1 MKFFILLVGLAMPLM
16 AIEPIVTAQWLN
28 EHKNDSHMRI
38 VEVSGGDLYS
48 SEHIPNAVH
57 TSIDKWRYD
66 NGTFLSVRPVA
77 EIEAET
83 SRLGIDENSN
93 VILYAPIKEPIDLL
107 KASYIY
113 WALHYH
119 GVRNVALL
127 DGGLE
132 AWRKSK
138 LPLTNIKPSISKT
151 PFKASLDKNKIADMH
166 YVKNALGKIPMID
179 ARPSDMY
186 LGVTPTPTVK
196 RNGHIAGA
204 MSYSWNYSVEK
215 DYRLKPKMLLE
226 NVFKEGYKLDKTK
239 EILVYCTGGLETSFN
254 YFVLNGVLG
263 YKNIRLYDASMKEWG
278 NTENTPMEK
287 YKYEMF
293 QK

>member
-1 MKFFILLVGLAMPLM
+1 MKFFILLVGLTMSLM
-16 AIEPIVTAQWLN
+16 AIEPMVTAQWLN
-28 EHKNDSHMRI
+28 EHKNDSHVRI
-38 VEVSGGDLYS
+38 VEVSDGDLYS
-48 SEHIPNAVH
+48 TEHIPNAVH
-57 TSIDKWRYD
+57 TNIGKWRYD
-66 NGTFLSVRPVA
+66 NSAFLSVRPIA
-77 EIEAET
+77 EIEAEIA
-83 SRLGIDENSN
+83 RLGIDKNSD
-93 VILYAPIKEPIDLL
+93 VVLYAPIKEPIDLL
-107 KASYIY
+107 KASYVY

-119 GVRNVALL
+119 GIKNVALL

-132 AWRKSK
+132 AWKKSK
-138 LPLTNIKPSISKT
+138 LSLTDIKPSIKKI
-151 PFKASLDKNKIADMH
+151 PFKASLDKSKIADMQ

-186 LGVTPTPTVK
+186 LGITPTPTVK

-215 DYRLKPKMLLE
+215 DYTLKPKTLLE
-226 NVFKEGYKLDKTK
+226 NVFKDGYNLDKTK
-239 EILVYCTGGLETSFN
+239 EVLIYCTGGLETSFN

-278 NTENTPMEK
+278 NIEDTPMEK